1 MFNINNKRMK
11 AYKKQSTVD
20 IYEKV
25 TAMIMEKLRE
35 GVVPWR
41 KTWREA
47 EFPANYLSK
56 KPYKG
61 INFWLLASFGF
72 EQPYFL
78 TFLQVKE
85 LGGTIKKGEKALPV
99 VYWNYIYTN
108 KEDGRKIEAEQV
120 GNYPACQI
128 RKKSYLKH
136 YNVFNISSV
145 EGVDF
150 ETATSIAAPPKN
162 SSIQSC
168 EQFIDN
174 ILSKPSIHYG
184 GNQAYYHPIE
194 DFIQM
199 PKPKDFE
206 SPENYYAV
214 LFHELIHATGH
225 PDRLNREGVSG
236 IHPFGTAEYSKEE
249 LIAEMGAGFLCAY
262 NRIFDEQI
270 LDNSTAYINGWL
282 KKLSEDKFLLIEAA
296 SKAQKAVEYL
306 MNDVPF

>member
-1 MFNINNKRMK
+1 MEKYNEKSG
-11 AYKKQSTVD
+11 QD
-20 IYEKV
+20 IYTRV
-25 TAMIMEKLRE
+25 TALIMEKLRE

-41 KTWREA
+41 ITWKQA

-56 KPYKG
+56 KPYNG

-99 VYWNYIYTN
+99 VYWNYVYTHI
-108 KEDGRKIEAEQV
+108 EDGRKIEAEQV
-120 GNYPACQI
+120 GNYPPGQI

-145 EGVDF
+145 QGMDF
-150 ETATSIAAPPKN
+150 ERPERIAAPRKN

-168 EQFIDN
+168 EQFIDK
-174 ILSKPSIHYG
+174 ILAKPSIHHG
-184 GNQAYYHPIE
+184 GNQAYYHPIK

-199 PKPKDFE
+199 PKIEDFHT
-206 SPENYYAV
+206 PENYYAV

-236 IHPFGTAEYSKEE
+236 VHPFGTEEYSKEE
-249 LIAEMGAGFLCAY
+249 LIAEMGAGFLCCH
-262 NRIFDEQI
+262 NGILNNEI
-270 LDNSTAYINGWL
+270 LDNSSAYIDGWL
-282 KKLSEDKFLLIEAA
+282 KVLSEDKQLLIQAA
-296 SKAQKAVEYL
+296 SKAQKAVDYL
-306 MNDVPF
+306 LIEVPF